1 MPTSRSSAG
10 AQTVVVG
17 ASQAGLATSYFLQ
30 RLGVAHVVLERGR
43 IGESWR
49 SQRWDSFVLNTPNAL
64 NGLPGAPYEG
74 PLPDGFWHRDELVRS
89 FERYARRFDLPIRAG
104 VEVEAVAG
112 RRGGGFVVHARTG
125 TATEE
130 IRAQTVGIASGM
142 MRTPKRPPFAAGL
155 REHIAQL
162 DAASYR
168 NPGALPSGPV
178 LVVGS
183 GQSGCQI
190 AEELQAAGRTV
201 YLSTSRVGR
210 IPRRYRGRDVDA
222 WLWESGFFDVRRS
235 ELADPSLVFATQPQV
250 SGVGRHGHTLSLQQ
264 LASDGVRLLGRVI
277 GIDGTGLILDDRLR
291 DHIGFADRASAE
303 IKRTID
309 DYIAQ
314 NGIAAAPPE
323 DDPADR
329 PWADLAD
336 VTAPSRLDLARAWIG
351 TVIWCTGFGADFS
364 WLRLPVLDE
373 RGRPVHERGVSPVPG
388 LYFVGLPWLYKRKS
402 GIICG
407 VEEDAA
413 HIARLIAARPALAA

>member
-1 MPTSRSSAG
+1 
-10 AQTVVVG
+10 VVG
-17 ASQAGLATSYFLQ
+17 AGQAGLATSYFLQ
-30 RLGVAHVVLERGR
+30 RQGVAHVVLERGR
-43 IGESWR
+43 LGESWR

-74 PLPDGFWHRDELVRS
+74 PAPDGFWSRDELVRS
-89 FERYARRFDLPIRAG
+89 FERYARRFELPIRTG
-104 VEVEAVAG
+104 VEVEAIAG
-112 RRGGGFVVHARTG
+112 GRGEGFAVHVRTG
-125 TATEE
+125 AGTEAIRPRSVVIATG
-130 IRAQTVGIASGM
+130 A
-142 MRTPKRPPFAAGL
+142 MRTPRRPSFAAGL
-155 REHIAQL
+155 PEHIAQL

-235 ELADPSLVFATQPQV
+235 ELADSSLVFATQPQV
-250 SGVGRHGHTLSLQQ
+250 SGVGRHGHTLSLQR
-264 LASDGVRLLGRVI
+264 LAADGVRLLGRAI
-277 GIDGTGLILDDRLR
+277 SIDGTGLILDDGLR
-291 DHIGFADRASAE
+291 DHIAFADRASAE
-303 IKRTID
+303 IKRMID

-314 NGIAAAPPE
+314 SGIKAPAPE

-329 PWADLAD
+329 PWADLAA
-336 VTAPSRLDLARAWIG
+336 VTAPRRLDLARAWIG
-351 TVIWCTGFGADFS
+351 TVIWCTGFRPDFS

-373 RGRPVHERGVSPVPG
+373 RGQPLHERGVAPVPG
-388 LYFVGLPWLYKRKS
+388 LHFVGLPWLYKRKS

-407 VEEDAA
+407 VAEDAA